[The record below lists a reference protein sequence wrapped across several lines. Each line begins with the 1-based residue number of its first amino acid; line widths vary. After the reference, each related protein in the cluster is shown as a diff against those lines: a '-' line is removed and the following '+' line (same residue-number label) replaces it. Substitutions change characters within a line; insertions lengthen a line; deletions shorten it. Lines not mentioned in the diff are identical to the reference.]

1 MRNHLISI
9 VGNGRYDDESNA
21 QFDFKAPT
29 VVALETK
36 STVTNDEFNQT
47 C

>member
-1 MRNHLISI
+1 MRKHLISN
-9 VGNGRYDDESNA
+9 VGNVRYDDA
-21 QFDFKAPT
+21 AHARFDIRAPT

>member
-1 MRNHLISI
+1 MRKHLISI
-9 VGNGRYDDESNA
+9 VGNGRYDDGA
-21 QFDFKAPT
+21 HARFDMRAPT
-29 VVALETK
+29 IVVLETK